1 VTTRAGVAPEEQ
13 LAAAGE
19 PAAEESRWSGRHDWT
34 SRLPFS
40 PWHLVLVPIAFILL
54 VPLIWMLITSLLTQS
69 EANRFPPVLIP
80 HHPRFQN
87 YPDAFRAAP
96 FGHFFA
102 NSAIVTLVVV
112 ASNLVVCSLAGY
124 AFARLRFLGRKA
136 LFVTLMATLM
146 VPFQVT
152 MIPVFLI
159 VKWFGDNVWS
169 YLGIDHLGALMLPN
183 LATAFGI
190 FFLRQF
196 FQTVPV
202 ELEEAARVD
211 GTSRLGVLFKIVL
224 PLSLPALSTLAA
236 LTFLESWNNFLWPLI
251 VVTSEKQMTVP
262 LGLSYFQ
269 GNHTTQWPLLMAG
282 NVMSL
287 LPMLA
292 VFVLAQRY
300 FVQSVA
306 GTGLK
311 G

>member
-1 VTTRAGVAPEEQ
+1 MSAVEVAPETPV
-13 LAAAGE
+13 ADPG
-19 PAAEESRWSGRHDWT
+19 T
-34 SRLPFS
+34 STRRLRLPFS
-40 PWHLVLVPIAFILL
+40 PWHLLL
-54 VPLIWMLITSLLTQS
+54 VPLTFVLVVPLLWMLVTSLQTQG
-69 EANRFPPVLIP
+69 EANRFPPVLLP
-80 HHPRFQN
+80 HHPRLAN
-87 YPDAFRAAP
+87 YADAWHTAP
-96 FGHFFA
+96 FGTFFL
-102 NSAIVTLVVV
+102 NSTLVTLVVLV
-112 ASNLVVCSLAGY
+112 SNLVVCSLAGY
-124 AFARLRFLGRKA
+124 AFARVRFLGRKS
-136 LFVTLMATLM
+136 LFLVLMATLM

-159 VKWFGDNVWS
+159 VKWFGDNVS
-169 YLGIDHLGALMLPN
+169 PALGINHLGALMLPN

-211 GTSRLGVLFKIVL
+211 GTSRIGVLFKIVL
-224 PLSLPALSTLAA
+224 PLSMPAMSTLGA
-236 LTFLESWNNFLWPLI
+236 LTILTSWNDFLWPLI
-251 VVTSEKQMTVP
+251 VITNQDQMTVP

-269 GNHTTQWPLLMAG
+269 GAHQTNWPLLMAG

-292 VFVLAQRY
+292 VFVLAQRH